1 LSKRSGGALETQRW
15 LVGDGSANPGGGGG
29 GGGDGCLVDAVVL
42 GVQVGRR
49 GVEGAEGAQS
59 GEGGRRE
66 LGVRGVRWAVL
77 GAHDGANG
85 LREDPK
91 PIFSDSMSLRR
102 KSTVVIGWLEIT

>member
-1 LSKRSGGALETQRW
+1 MACRRW
-15 LVGDGSANPGGGGG
+15 LCEPGRRRRRRRRLPRGGGGSRCAG
-29 GGGDGCLVDAVVL
+29 GEKS
-42 GVQVGRR
+42 
-49 GVEGAEGAQS
+49 VEGAEGAQS